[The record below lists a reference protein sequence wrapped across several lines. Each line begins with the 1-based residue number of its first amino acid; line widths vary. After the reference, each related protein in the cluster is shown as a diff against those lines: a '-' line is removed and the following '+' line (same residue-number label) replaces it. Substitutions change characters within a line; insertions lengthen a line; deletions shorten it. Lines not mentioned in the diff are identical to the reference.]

1 MSDTKSISKCYAL
14 PNMPD
19 NYLPT
24 ARNCSLLN
32 TVGSQMAKDWN
43 VHKPKEGDFD
53 WTPSDNCPS
62 SMNLFSKFD
71 LSNVTLIWSN
81 FTYGLEK
88 KTVNEPFAF
97 IVSDGTSDYLIFRGT
112 LFETDHNTPDLIADL
127 DANLIPY
134 KDAGGT
140 VQGKVSE
147 GFSRVF
153 DGLQNGLK
161 EQLALISGNNRPLI
175 ITGHSLGS
183 TLATLAFAL
192 ISDPTS
198 AYNFPQLSNYPQASP
213 KVGNTDFASWY
224 SNFKGETFRLVD
236 TFDKVP
242 KQPPFDAYVHVG
254 NEITYDAN
262 YLNDDN
268 TKSDEARIHSPC
280 YSYAF
285 ALFAV
290 TTSNPYNPVNPL
302 VL

>member
-1 MSDTKSISKCYAL
+1 
-14 PNMPD
+14 MPD

-32 TVGSQMAKDWN
+32 NVGSQMAKDWA
-43 VHKPKEGDFD
+43 VDTHAQGYFD
-53 WTPSDNCPS
+53 WTPANNCPS
-62 SMNLFSKFD
+62 TRDLYSKFD
-71 LSNVTLIWSN
+71 FSKVTLIWSR
-81 FTYGLEK
+81 FIYGVEK

-112 LFETDHNTPDLIADL
+112 LFDKDKNTPDLIADL

-134 KDAGGT
+134 YDVKGN

-147 GFSRVF
+147 GFWRVF
-153 DGLQNGLK
+153 DGLQDSLK
-161 EQLALISGNNRPLI
+161 EQLTSISGNNRPLI

-198 AYNFPQLSNYPQASP
+198 DYNFPQLSNYPQASP
-213 KVGNTDFASWY
+213 KVGNKDFASWY

-242 KQPPFDAYVHVG
+242 KQPPFDAYIHVG
-254 NEITYDAN
+254 NDITYDAN
-262 YLNDDN
+262 YLNDEH
-268 TKSDEARIHSPC
+268 TKPDEGRIHSPC
-280 YSYAF
+280 YSYAY
-285 ALFAV
+285 ALLAV
-290 TTSNPYNPVNPL
+290 TATNPYDPVNQINPVDTVDPS
-302 VL
+302 

>member
-1 MSDTKSISKCYAL
+1 M
-14 PNMPD
+14 
-19 NYLPT
+19 
-24 ARNCSLLN
+24 
-32 TVGSQMAKDWN
+32 
-43 VHKPKEGDFD
+43 
-53 WTPSDNCPS
+53 
-62 SMNLFSKFD
+62 
-71 LSNVTLIWSN
+71 
-81 FTYGLEK
+81 
-88 KTVNEPFAF
+88 
-97 IVSDGTSDYLIFRGT
+97 
-112 LFETDHNTPDLIADL
+112 
-127 DANLIPY
+127 
-134 KDAGGT
+134 
-140 VQGKVSE
+140 
-147 GFSRVF
+147 F

-224 SNFKGETFRLVD
+224 SNLNGETFRLVD